1 MMLRH
6 AAYSI
11 YKTGTL
17 QPAECLAGSQTFA
30 QDLFVFLLTVNE
42 FLQH

>member
-17 QPAECLAGSQTFA
+17 LRQSALRVHRR
-30 QDLFVFLLTVNE
+30 LHRIFL
-42 FLQH
+42 